1 MFVDFV
7 TLPVA
12 LFLSVG
18 AAALFSFLAVATWSD
33 NRRREREAFYKSET
47 LKKLSEMSSDDAA
60 ILLREDERL
69 TRRRQRDSARLGGLV
84 TVAAGIGLA
93 VFLWGLI
100 PERRVYLLGLIPL
113 LVGFTLLAYSYWLTP
128 RE

>member
-1 MFVDFV
+1 MDFV

-12 LFLSVG
+12 VFLSSG
-18 AAALFSFLAVATWSD
+18 AIALFSFLAVATWSD
-33 NRRREREAFYKSET
+33 NRRREREAFYKCET
-47 LKKLSEMSSDDAA
+47 LKKLSEMSAESAA

-69 TRRRQRDSARLGGLV
+69 TRRRQRESARLGGLV
-84 TVAAGIGLA
+84 TVAASVGLT
-93 VFLWGLI
+93 VFLWGLV

-113 LVGFTLLAYSYWLTP
+113 LVGAALWAYSRWFL

>member
-1 MFVDFV
+1 MDFV

-18 AAALFSFLAVATWSD
+18 AIALFSFLAVTTWSD
-33 NRRREREAFYKSET
+33 NRRREREAFYKSEM
-47 LKKLSEMSSDDAA
+47 LKKFSEMPADGAT
-60 ILLREDERL
+60 ILLRENERL
-69 TRRRQRDSARLGGLV
+69 VWRRQRESVRVGGLV

-93 VFLWGLI
+93 VFLWGLV

-113 LVGFTLLAYSYWLTP
+113 LVGSALIAYSHWLVP
-128 RE
+128 KE